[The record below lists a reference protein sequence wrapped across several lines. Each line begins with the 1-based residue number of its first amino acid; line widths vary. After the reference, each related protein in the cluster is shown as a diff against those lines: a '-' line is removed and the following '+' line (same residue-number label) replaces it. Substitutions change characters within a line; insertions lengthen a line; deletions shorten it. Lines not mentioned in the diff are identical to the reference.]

1 VGGRLGVSAGYKRYI
16 AAKRCGQLGAHD
28 TRSDEC
34 VDYRYSVSGFFQTLS
49 YPILSYA
56 KCSRPDTTADSS
68 CAYSA
73 GDMYT
78 MRERLL
84 NDAAARDRGNAEE
97 LTRQIHE
104 TSDLTSTLAK
114 LETAEDQLR
123 TLQANLIAERVARTQ
138 IERENDTTS
147 EDMRDCRNELA
158 SAVRALRRA
167 REEGKRTDEERRRL
181 ARCFEETKTQ

>member
-1 VGGRLGVSAGYKRYI
+1 
-16 AAKRCGQLGAHD
+16 
-28 TRSDEC
+28 
-34 VDYRYSVSGFFQTLS
+34 
-49 YPILSYA
+49 
-56 KCSRPDTTADSS
+56 
-68 CAYSA
+68 
-73 GDMYT
+73 MYT